1 MTLIAMGSK
10 VMDWD
15 GTINTFKLLKDSVDN
30 IRRQVSRCDQKV
42 SL

>member
-15 GTINTFKLLKDSVDN
+15 GTINTFKLLKDSVDD
-30 IRRQVSRCDQKV
+30 IRRQVGRCDQKV